1 MATTQQKP
9 SPSSISELESLG
21 ELTLDL
27 PSPRISEVV
36 IRTSHYDAMKMWYQA
51 ALSVKPFFEYA
62 PDPSQHKPQPEDKLE
77 NYARL
82 CFLRVHQDYPYSQ
95 VIALFDVA
103 ELLPS
108 ATASGL
114 HHIQLR
120 QASLPT
126 LFERFDRLQAM
137 GILPYR
143 TFNHGPATSFYYED
157 LDGNLV
163 EMSAANFE
171 REQDFLNYF
180 QTPAFKKNPAGI
192 AIDAADFLRRYRAG
206 EALGSITRIPE

>member
-1 MATTQQKP
+1 
-9 SPSSISELESLG
+9 
-21 ELTLDL
+21 
-27 PSPRISEVV
+27 
-36 IRTSHYDAMKMWYQA
+36 MWYQA
-51 ALSVKPFFEYA
+51 ALSVKPFFEFA
-62 PDPSQHKPQPEDKLE
+62 PDASQHTPQPEDKLE

-82 CFLRVHQDYPYSQ
+82 CFLRLHQDYPYSQ
-95 VIALFDVA
+95 VVALFDVA
-103 ELLPS
+103 GLLPS
-108 ATASGL
+108 ATSSGL

-120 QASLPT
+120 QNSFPT
-126 LFERFDRLQAM
+126 LLERFDRLRGA

-143 TFNHGPATSFYYED
+143 SFNHGPATSFYYED
-157 LDGNLV
+157 PDGNLV

-171 REQDFLNYF
+171 READFLNYF